1 MMSEDITNSA
11 QEIYNKGYRHGK
23 EHGYELA
30 KLVLPRR
37 YLLEAFTLG
46 LVIGFIVGLTFPM

>member
-1 MMSEDITNSA
+1 MEDTTNSA

-30 KLVLPRR
+30 KMVLPKQ
-37 YLLEAFTLG
+37 YIVEAFVLG
-46 LVIGFIVGLTFPM
+46 LAVGAVLGYTFPV